1 MKNINIFII
10 GSLAIIVSV
19 IAGLYVSRLFP
30 SENNVDKRIEKFLL
44 SEESIKKSSYNSP
57 SLNYKNPYKECSYSR
72 AYYENPPF
80 YRYCVHENK
89 IIRVNKYEKIE
100 FLGVV
105 GTVEKKKFLYRYD
118 LFEWKIEGNEIILYR
133 CEELNGSCNG
143 TTRREVIGW
152 KRNVW
157 E

>member
-1 MKNINIFII
+1 
-10 GSLAIIVSV
+10 
-19 IAGLYVSRLFP
+19 
-30 SENNVDKRIEKFLL
+30 
-44 SEESIKKSSYNSP
+44 
-57 SLNYKNPYKECSYSR
+57 